1 VPAARPVGMGA
12 LIFGALI
19 LGRTVRFLRREIP
32 LLFSS
37 DILLARY
44 SSSYR
49 FERYTVVVIVQLAN
63 RDLGATDDVSSM

>member
-1 VPAARPVGMGA
+1 MGA

-44 SSSYR
+44 FSSYR
-49 FERYTVVVIVQLAN
+49 CERYTVVVIVQLAN